1 MLETLKNLFKLI
13 IFTSN
18 NLNVTKIKEY
28 LPIIFI
34 IPTCIGGLWQLF
46 ELSYFGISYI
56 RFFSVPQILP
66 DGLLIIIMITTISI
80 YLFYLTQAHEI
91 SSILELSG
99 KSFPILI
106 RDLII
111 NIFLSI
117 GAIILLTYKFKEL
130 KQFIPYVIFIATLYF
145 LFHCILYILKI
156 LIIISYKL
164 KGKDISK
171 LNEFVDNI
179 KNQRLNN
186 TYTIWI
192 SLVILLVFTI
202 TVAILIV
209 SLRNFAYYPSD
220 LENLNKLENELI
232 KNFRLCEP
240 PKLEYFNR
248 DYLFY
253 EINIEDKKKIY
264 IIESKNLF
272 LSPLDP
278 NIKEKKENED

>member
-1 MLETLKNLFKLI
+1 
-13 IFTSN
+13 
-18 NLNVTKIKEY
+18 
-28 LPIIFI
+28 
-34 IPTCIGGLWQLF
+34 
-46 ELSYFGISYI
+46 
-56 RFFSVPQILP
+56 
-66 DGLLIIIMITTISI
+66 
-80 YLFYLTQAHEI
+80 
-91 SSILELSG
+91 
-99 KSFPILI
+99 
-106 RDLII
+106 
-111 NIFLSI
+111 
-117 GAIILLTYKFKEL
+117 
-130 KQFIPYVIFIATLYF
+130 
-145 LFHCILYILKI
+145 
-156 LIIISYKL
+156 
-164 KGKDISK
+164 
-171 LNEFVDNI
+171 DNI

-202 TVAILIV
+202 TVAFLIV